1 MLLSDVRYALRGLW
15 LSKGF
20 AATAIL
26 CLGFGIGLNTT
37 IFSIVDGVLLKPYPY
52 TDADRLRILGL
63 QNEPQKD
70 YESGV
75 SYLDL
80 KDWKASATSFEA
92 ILPIAFRTLTVAEGA
107 GEPERY
113 SGALV
118 SWDLFPTLGIRPV
131 VGQGFTAADDEPG
144 ANGGVVLISHAL
156 WSNRFH
162 RDPQAVGRTIQV
174 NGVPSVIVGVM
185 PERFEFPE
193 MQKLWVPLT
202 PFTARE
208 PRGNRSL
215 MPFAKLKPGV
225 TDAQAIAEL
234 RGISRRLASQYPDT
248 NKDWEA
254 TMRTL
259 REEFVPADVTR
270 IILLMMAG
278 VTLVLFIA
286 CSNVANLQLARASV
300 RRREISVRAA
310 LGAERRRI
318 VTQLLTESVVVALV
332 SVPIGLVLAQVAS
345 RAIFGMMPA
354 DDVPYYITW
363 QVDWRSFAF
372 SIVVAASTAILF
384 GLAPALQVTRGNL
397 HSDLKEGTRGNSVR
411 RSPLRSGLVIAQ
423 LALAAVS
430 LIGAMLFVKTF
441 ANLEKFNV
449 GFDTKPLLS
458 MRFSLPGP
466 AYRDGDAR
474 LRRVED
480 VVKRVEAIP
489 GVASAAASVLVPIS
503 GGGFEARVVVD
514 GVASEPGK
522 EPTID
527 FVGVTP
533 HFHRTLGVAMQTGQ
547 DFTDAEG
554 WSQTAVAV
562 VNQTMARRFWLNRS
576 PVGGRFRL
584 AEGPMAQQWFTV
596 IGVAP
601 DIKHDEI
608 DPGNQP
614 FPVAYV
620 PYTYH
625 HGSNPGLLVRATGAP
640 LGLVSAIRQQ
650 IRESEPNSPISNVA
664 TMDQVR
670 ERGYWQYAIFGW
682 VFGAIGV
689 VGLLLAAIGVYGV
702 LSYAVSQRT
711 PEIGVRIALGA
722 GRPSVLWLVVSHGM
736 FLAGVG
742 VAIGLGLAA
751 GTGRWTQEFLFEI
764 TPYDP
769 LVFTAVTIFLLTVA
783 FLASALPALRA
794 TKVDPLTAL
803 RGE

>member
-1 MLLSDVRYALRGLW
+1 MLLSDIRYALRGLW

-20 AATAIL
+20 ATVAIL

-37 IFSIVDGVLLKPYPY
+37 IFSIVDGVLLKPYPWA
-52 TDADRLRILGL
+52 DADRLRILDL
-63 QNEPQKD
+63 TNESQQD
-70 YESGV
+70 RSWV
-75 SYLDL
+75 SYLDV
-80 KDWKASATSFEA
+80 KDWKASASSFEA
-92 ILPIAFRTLTVAEGA
+92 ITPIAHRTFTVADSG

-113 SGALV
+113 PGALV
-118 SWDLFPTLGIRPV
+118 SWDLFPTLGVHPI
-131 VGQGFTAADDEPG
+131 VGQGFTAAHDEPG
-144 ANGGVVLISHAL
+144 TNGGVVLISHAL

-162 RDPQAVGRTIQV
+162 RDPQVVGRTIQV
-174 NGVPSVIVGVM
+174 NGVPSVILGVM

-202 PFTARE
+202 PFASKE
-208 PRGNRSL
+208 PRSNRSL
-215 MPFAKLKPGV
+215 MPFAKLKRGV
-225 TDAQAIAEL
+225 TDAQATAEL
-234 RGISRRLASQYPDT
+234 KGISRRIAEQYPDS
-248 NKDWEA
+248 NKDWDA
-254 TMRTL
+254 SIRTL
-259 REEFVPADVTR
+259 RDEFVPPDVTR

-286 CSNVANLQLARASV
+286 CSNIANLQLARASV

-318 VTQLLTESVVVALV
+318 VTQLLTESVVVSLV

-345 RAIFGMMPA
+345 RAIFGMMPP

-363 QVDWRSFAF
+363 QVDWRSFVF

-441 ANLEKFNV
+441 ANLEKFDV
-449 GFDTKPLLS
+449 GFDTKPILS
-458 MRFSLPGP
+458 MRFALPGP
-466 AYRDGDAR
+466 VYRDGDAR
-474 LRRVED
+474 RRRVED

-489 GVASAAASVLVPIS
+489 GVAVAAASQLVPIS
-503 GGGFEARVVVD
+503 GGVSEYKIVVD
-514 GVASEPGK
+514 GVASDPGQEPS
-522 EPTID
+522 ID

-533 HFHRTLGVAMQTGQ
+533 HFHRTLGVAMQAGQ

-554 WSQTAVAV
+554 WSQTPVAV
-562 VNQTMARRFWLNRS
+562 VNETMARRFWSNRS
-576 PVGGRFRL
+576 PVGGRFRI
-584 AEGPMAQQWFTV
+584 AEGPMAKEWFTV

-601 DIKHDEI
+601 DIQHDEI
-608 DPGNQP
+608 DPDNTKY
-614 FPVAYV
+614 PVAYV
-620 PYTYH
+620 PYTYQ
-625 HGSNPGLLVRATGAP
+625 HGTNPGLLVRATGAP

-650 IRESEPNSPISNVA
+650 IRESEPNSPISNVF

-670 ERGYWQYAIFGW
+670 DRGYWQYAIFGW

-702 LSYAVSQRT
+702 LSYSVSQRT

-722 GRPSVLWLVVSHGM
+722 GRPAVLWLIVSHGM
-736 FLAGVG
+736 WLAGIG
-742 VAIGLGLAA
+742 VLIGLGLAA

-769 LVFTAVTIFLLTVA
+769 LVFTAVTLFLLAVA

-794 TKVDPLTAL
+794 TRVDPLVAL